1 MNGGQQIDPG
11 LIQALQSISSSQ
23 EDQNNLKQ
31 QMAMAQAMRPPPL
44 NNAQMAGKVVV
55 RNSPLATAANAGQNM
70 LAQYQMAQAL
80 RASQANASKLRDARG
95 RIISDVQAHYNAQND
110 PSQNHPDTNAA
121 LGVTPDSDTTAT
133 SMAPMEEGAEAMSD
147 M

>member
-80 RASQANASKLRDARG
+80 RASQAQATTLRNARG
-95 RIISDVQAHYNAQND
+95 RIISAAEAQYNAANN
-110 PSQNHPDTNAA
+110 PSANHPDTNAA
-121 LGVTPDSDTTAT
+121 IASGGNQDGSLNAIQDMDP
-133 SMAPMEEGAEAMSD
+133 EENYQ
-147 M
+147 